1 MSADRITSRANPLV
15 KALRA
20 LAADRKA
27 RTAAGKFL
35 CEGELMLAEALASGV
50 SPCEILYGSGVSPE
64 RLAAAEARGA
74 RLYAAADEIVSHC
87 SPVVSA
93 QNVVFTVR
101 IPAEAPLTGER
112 FLLLD
117 GVADPGNLG
126 TIIRTADA
134 FSFDAVLLTNAC
146 ADRYA
151 PKVVRSAMGSLFRV
165 KTCALSPDAAVGFVR
180 ALGLPLYGSTLAA
193 DSVPA
198 AALSLNRACIV
209 LGNEA
214 NGVSEALLSRCDE
227 RIHIPMSGQAE
238 SLNVAVAAGI
248 LCYLSSAPRA
258 DKL

>member
-1 MSADRITSRANPLV
+1 MSADKITSRANPLV

-20 LAADRKA
+20 LAAERKA

-50 SPCEILYGSGVSPE
+50 APCEILYGSGVSPE
-64 RLAAAEARGA
+64 LLAAAEARGA

-101 IPAEAPLTGER
+101 IPAEPPLTGER

-151 PKVVRSAMGSLFRV
+151 
-165 KTCALSPDAAVGFVR
+165 LSPDEAVGFVH
-180 ALGLPLYGSTLAA
+180 ALGLPVYGSTLSA

-198 AALSLNRACIV
+198 AAVSLNRACIV

-214 NGVSEALLSRCDE
+214 SGVSEALLSRCDE

-248 LCYLSSAPRA
+248 LCYLSSAPQA
-258 DKL
+258 DRL